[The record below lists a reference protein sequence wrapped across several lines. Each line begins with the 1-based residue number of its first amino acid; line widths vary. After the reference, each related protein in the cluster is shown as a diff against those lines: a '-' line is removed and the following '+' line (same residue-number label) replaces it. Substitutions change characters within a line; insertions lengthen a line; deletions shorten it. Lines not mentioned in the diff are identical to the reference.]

1 MNKEKKD
8 NIIGLIYAFLLLGS
22 FGSSMAVIWGLFLNI
37 NQLMK
42 YGGLFFFTFLLT
54 FIATVFVINVI
65 ED

>member
-8 NIIGLIYAFLLLGS
+8 NIIGLIYAILLLGF

-37 NQLMK
+37 NQLMR
-42 YGGLFFFTFLLT
+42 YGGLFFFTLLLT
-54 FIATVFVINVI
+54 FIVTVFVINVI